1 MAIRRMFAK
10 TVIDTDRF
18 MEMPLSTQCLYFHLL
33 LYGDDD
39 GFVASPKRIM
49 RLLGASEDDMRIL
62 IAKEY
67 IHAFASGIIVIRHW
81 RVHNKIRND
90 RYSPTTCEEISLLV
104 LDENNVYQLL
114 PSGSK
119 MATVGTPHGIPTGN
133 QSGNHVATNG
143 IPDGIPSD
151 NQAATNG
158 ETYGEP
164 SGTHSGYRR
173 GPKDRIG
180 KVRIGKYRLGKDR
193 LGEDR
198 IDEMATNP
206 PPFDEIL
213 ALYHELCPA
222 FLPVKALTQQRE
234 KAMKKLYALLG
245 GSMEAIKEYFQKC
258 ADTPFLCGKNR
269 DGWRANLDFLL
280 DQNKYISIMEGKY
293 DAWKDTSG
301 RNGIGSG
308 HSDKAEGEASS
319 FGAELEAFERQQN
332 LPGEL

>member
-67 IHAFASGIIVIRHW
+67 IHAFESGIIVIRHW

-114 PSGSK
+114 PSGSEPSGNQ
-119 MATVGTPHGIPTGN
+119 MATVGNPHCLTNGN

-151 NQAATNG
+151 TQAATSG
-158 ETYGEP
+158 VTCGEP

-180 KVRIGKYRLGKDR
+180 KDRLGKVR
-193 LGEDR
+193 T
-198 IDEMATNP
+198 DEAATNP

-234 KAMKKLYALLG
+234 KAMKELYALLG

-280 DQNKYISIMEGKY
+280 DRNKYISIMEGKY
-293 DAWKDTSG
+293 DAWKDTDG